1 MKMKLPISVMV
12 TVNQRKDQM
21 TLTETSLSMYQAGE
35 ILKIRLLELTA
46 GTQALLVVNMM
57 FTIYSLLCKLK
68 PQLNI

>member
-57 FTIYSLLCKLK
+57 FTIYSLLCKLR